1 MEIFKTR
8 WERAFPY
15 LLGAIFGVSI
25 VLLGFSI
32 FMFRKAAEREPF
44 LPLTSRE
51 SGSARIEAERKSA
64 IVEAT
69 QRISPAVVS
78 IIALRTELVQSDP
91 WYSYQWLFQR
101 FFLDRRVPRLYREV
115 SVLGSGII
123 VREDGYILTNEHV
136 VRDANEVFVTLN
148 DGTKTKASIVGSSRD
163 FDLAL
168 LRIEAENLPYA
179 PLGDSDKLEIGEW
192 VIAIGSPFGYL
203 LNDTQ
208 PTVTVGV
215 ISALN
220 RDVKSDFE
228 RGDAVFKNMIQTDA
242 AINPGNS
249 GGPLVSNNGEVIG
262 INTFIFTEGSGSNL
276 GMGFAIPVNTT
287 KMVIDEM
294 MKYGRVRELWTGLE
308 ITELTP
314 AVARAL
320 NLPISK
326 GLLVDRIMEES
337 PAAEAQ
343 IQVGDVI
350 IEVNGI
356 KVQNLAQANRAI
368 FGLLVGDVLNIVLL
382 RGDSYQTVKLKMAER
397 PRRA

>member
-15 LLGAIFGVSI
+15 LLGAIFGVAI
-25 VLLGFSI
+25 VLLVFSI

-51 SGSARIEAERKSA
+51 GGSARIEAERKSA

-78 IIALRTELVQSDP
+78 ITALRTELVQRDP
-91 WYSYQWLFQR
+91 WYNYQRLFQR

-123 VREDGYILTNEHV
+123 MREDGYILTNEHV

-148 DGTKTKASIVGSSRD
+148 DGTKTKASVVGLSRD

-168 LRIEAENLPYA
+168 LRIEAENLPFA

-215 ISALN
+215 VSALN
-220 RDVKSDFE
+220 RDVKYE
-228 RGDAVFKNMIQTDA
+228 GGDAVFKNMIQTDA

-249 GGPLVSNNGEVIG
+249 GGPLVSSNGEVIG

-287 KMVIDEM
+287 KMVIDEI

-350 IEVNGI
+350 MEVNGI

-382 RGDSYQTVKLKMAER
+382 RGDSYHTVKLKMAER